1 MNGKHLQKRN
11 NLNLSKALDV
21 ATVSMLV
28 ACILVTIPTIKNLM
42 SLEEEV
48 KELQA
53 SVVRLK
59 EQQKELR
66 TLARKVSKE
75 VEALETQE
83 TLETPTEPVP
93 QSTGSVY
100 TVTKEELS
108 VLARIVYQEARG
120 IPQKSHQAAVIWC
133 ILNRVDSGYWGDDII
148 SVATYP
154 HAFAWV
160 PNTLI
165 YDEFLDLAEDVVTR
179 WNWEKQGLKDVGRV
193 LPSTYLYF
201 TGDGK
206 LNYFTEEWKSTEYWD
221 WSLPNPYIS

>member
-42 SLEEEV
+42 GLEEEV

-75 VEALETQE
+75 VEALEVQE
-83 TLETPTEPVP
+83 TPAEPVQ
-93 QSTGSVY
+93 QSTGSAY

-206 LNYFTEEWKSTEYWD
+206 LNYFTEEWRGTEYWD